1 MIRSLFWLA
10 VGAAG
15 ALEADRMLDKVRDR
29 IRPSNVTSKMLDR
42 VNSKLEQKQGSPAR

>member
-1 MIRSLFWLA
+1 MIGSLFWVA

-29 IRPSNVTSKMLDR
+29 IRPSNVTAKVLDK

>member
-1 MIRSLFWLA
+1 MIGSLFWLA

-29 IRPSNVTSKMLDR
+29 IRPSNVTSKMLDK
-42 VNSKLEQKQGSPAR
+42 VNAKLEQKQGSPAR